1 MGDELMDPRKKWSE
15 TMARVGELN
24 ESHGVQQRGG
34 KKYTQVVHRMEA
46 LREHHGLDV
55 GVSTEILVDDGT
67 RVVMK
72 AIIHTNDVPAITLG
86 TGHAEELRGD
96 GMVNKTSAIENCE
109 TSAIGRALASIG
121 LGGGEYA
128 SANEMDGVE
137 RKTEAKKAPKKPA
150 AAGPKP
156 VSAFEGGLEK
166 ALRFISDID
175 KIATKPQ
182 LQAWVKSHQAE
193 LDRFDVE
200 EPAQSKA
207 VMNALEK
214 RFAALSP
221 PEPSAPENAQT
232 HGTEPDPTPAPAPT
246 DETIPF

>member
-1 MGDELMDPRKKWSE
+1 MDPRKKWSE

-24 ESHGVQQRGG
+24 ESHGVQQKGG

-46 LREHHGLDV
+46 LREHHGLDF

-72 AIIHTNDVPAITLG
+72 AIIHTNDLPAITLG
-86 TGHAEELRGD
+86 TGHAEELRGE

-128 SANEMDGVE
+128 SANEMDGVQ
-137 RKTEAKKAPKKPA
+137 RKTEAKQTQKKPA

-156 VSAFEGGLEK
+156 VQSFEGGLEK
-166 ALRFISDID
+166 ALRYIFEID
-175 KIATKPQ
+175 KISTKPQ

-200 EPAQSKA
+200 EPAQSKS

-214 RFAALSP
+214 RFAALNTATETGL
-221 PEPSAPENAQT
+221 PEDART
-232 HGTEPDPTPAPAPT
+232 HGTEPDPTPAPSAT
-246 DETIPF
+246 NTNDENTPPF

>member
-1 MGDELMDPRKKWSE
+1 MDPRKKWSE
-15 TMARVGELN
+15 TMARVAELN
-24 ESHGVQQRGG
+24 ESHGIQPRGG
-34 KKYTQVVHRMEA
+34 KKYTQVMHRMEA

-55 GVSTEILVDDGT
+55 GVSTEILVDDGK

-72 AIIHTNDVPAITLG
+72 AIIHTHDVPAVTLG

-137 RKTEAKKAPKKPA
+137 RKTEAKKTQRKSEP
-150 AAGPKP
+150 AGPKP
-156 VSAFEGGLEK
+156 VQAFEGGLEK
-166 ALRFISDID
+166 ALRYISEID
-175 KIATKPQ
+175 KIGAKPQ

-207 VMNALEK
+207 VMKALEQ

-246 DETIPF
+246 DEKIPF